1 MINSSG
7 NERNGIEAM
16 AKYPG
21 LVHNVFR
28 RAVDRDDLHFFD
40 FTRWKNPSTIGSSL
54 NTYFTFRLHLFDCY
68 LLVSNHFEFL
78 SIVK

>member
-1 MINSSG
+1 MINFSG

-21 LVHNVFR
+21 LVYNVFR
-28 RAVDRDDLHFFD
+28 RAVDRDDLHCYY

-54 NTYFTFRLHLFDCY
+54 NTYFLFRLRLFDCY
-68 LLVSNHFEFL
+68 FLVNNFVFFF
-78 SIVK
+78 IVK